1 MVAAPI
7 AIHHLTQV
15 PQLRILAA
23 AVVFQVA
30 AFLQPRSILVVL
42 HTLVAYKFRHILP
55 HQRGVKRLQGAGV
68 FSILV
73 MVVPP
78 VLLNALRPASTAAWL
93 LVIWPLF
100 KVLMPPTLMLEPPSP
115 EGPAVPPALMPDCSL
130 TLA

>member
-1 MVAAPI
+1 
-7 AIHHLTQV
+7 
-15 PQLRILAA
+15 
-23 AVVFQVA
+23 
-30 AFLQPRSILVVL
+30 
-42 HTLVAYKFRHILP
+42 
-55 HQRGVKRLQGAGV
+55 VKRLQGAGV

-78 VLLNALRPASTAAWL
+78 VLLNVLRPASTAAWL

-100 KVLMPPTLMLEPPSP
+100 KALMPPTLTLEPPSP